1 MVIPYM
7 PMLIPPICW
16 TGSVFVAYFLHW
28 LSYDAS
34 YKLDSTYGLE
44 LWLFFWYYYLH
55 NVATFI
61 LVQRLV
67 LVYTNRFCLI
77 RLLLLSL
84 CISG

>member
-55 NVATFI
+55 NIIDGSNWKDSLLYISSVSGP
-61 LVQRLV
+61 
-67 LVYTNRFCLI
+67 CL
-77 RLLLLSL
+77 
-84 CISG
+84 C